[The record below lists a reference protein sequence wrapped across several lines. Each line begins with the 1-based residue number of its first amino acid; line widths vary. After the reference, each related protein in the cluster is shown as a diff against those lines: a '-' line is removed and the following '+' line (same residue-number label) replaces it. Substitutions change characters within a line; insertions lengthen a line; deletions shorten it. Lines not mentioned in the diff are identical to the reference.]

1 MRHPKSILQPG
12 AKQDFLWAVMEGMPV
27 SGELEKH
34 HIFGGARRPMS
45 EENGFWVWLTNANH
59 TGTSAARNRL
69 HIPGVHNERAVDVLL
84 KAMCQWKY
92 QQAHSPQ
99 EWMALVGRNYLD
111 EGMPLGADAWPGSL
125 RDRLLEAW
133 LGWLDGQTEEMEEG
147 GFVPDET
154 EGIF

>member
-1 MRHPKSILQPG
+1 MRHPKSILQPD
-12 AKQDFLWAVMEGMPV
+12 AKQDFLWAVM
-27 SGELEKH
+27 
-34 HIFGGARRPMS
+34 
-45 EENGFWVWLTNANH
+45 
-59 TGTSAARNRL
+59 
-69 HIPGVHNERAVDVLL
+69 
-84 KAMCQWKY
+84 
-92 QQAHSPQ
+92 
-99 EWMALVGRNYLD
+99 